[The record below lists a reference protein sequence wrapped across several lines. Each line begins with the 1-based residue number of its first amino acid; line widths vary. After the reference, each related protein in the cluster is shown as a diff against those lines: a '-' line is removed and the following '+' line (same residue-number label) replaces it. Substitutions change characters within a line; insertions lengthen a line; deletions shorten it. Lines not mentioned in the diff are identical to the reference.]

1 MKYNIIKPTS
11 IKGIIT
17 KNQIIIEEN
26 IINIFEKIK
35 WNIFLYTKNN
45 DLNISFS
52 RSNITILLIIKILKH
67 FILKLINCK
76 IFFLYKIIVS
86 LINNNKIMKY
96 ILILIAL
103 FLTIINVSAENT
115 EIDKQI
121 KEINNI
127 SPESKINK
135 NIKIWEELIIN
146 LKNKEAKLSR
156 KYNSKIDFE
165 WSLAWNTIKKW
176 SIYSKKFKKYWNK
189 ELSLNIYSF
198 DKWWK
203 KLIENKLFN
212 LFIYK
217 DINYLIIDNK
227 NIKKEKLDLYIE
239 KASNEWIFVKQILN
253 SNEKELKKENILN
266 KIDTTLLKNQNK
278 WIYITVW
285 WNKNFIFS
293 IISKINKEINET
305 WYKKKINLVLVSPFN
320 TDVLNKYIT
329 NFVSNKLWIDNI
341 LLLPESSKTQI
352 WENPDN
358 IGKLENSLRIKEYE
372 YININ
377 KNSKISEVLFIS
389 KFINSLSN
397 NWFSNSYIYLIIII
411 PFLFTWISV
420 FKHLVWLTPIGI
432 IIPITLTLL
441 IFQIWLIVTSIIF
454 FSLVLINLLLW
465 KITNKY
471 TLLYTPKI
479 SFIIIINLVLI
490 MLLLDI
496 LFMYNLVNINITD
509 TLFIIL
515 FIIIS
520 ERFITV
526 VLSKELNEYKYNLL
540 NTILFSLISYLI
552 LSISFVQTVILAY
565 PEIILALI
573 PINFII
579 WKFTWLR
586 ITEYF
591 RFKEI
596 IKSIEE

>member
-1 MKYNIIKPTS
+1 
-11 IKGIIT
+11 
-17 KNQIIIEEN
+17 
-26 IINIFEKIK
+26 
-35 WNIFLYTKNN
+35 
-45 DLNISFS
+45 
-52 RSNITILLIIKILKH
+52 
-67 FILKLINCK
+67 
-76 IFFLYKIIVS
+76 
-86 LINNNKIMKY
+86 MKY
-96 ILILIAL
+96 IIILVAIL
-103 FLTIINVSAENT
+103 STIINVNAEPKNNSNT
-115 EIDKQI
+115 
-121 KEINNI
+121 EINNI
-127 SPESKINK
+127 SINSQWNINK
-135 NIKIWEELIIN
+135 NIKIWEELIIDF
-146 LKNKEAKLSR
+146 KEKEKELSK
-156 KYNSKIDFE
+156 KYNTRIDFE

-176 SIYSKKFKKYWNK
+176 ALYSKKFEKYWNK
-189 ELSLNIYSF
+189 ELSLNIYSLER
-198 DKWWK
+198 WWK
-203 KLIENKLFN
+203 KLIENKIIN

-217 DINYLIIDNK
+217 EINYLIIDNE
-227 NIKKEKLDLYIE
+227 NIKKEKINLYIE
-239 KASNEWIFVKQILN
+239 KASNEWIFIKQIIN
-253 SNEKELKKENILN
+253 SNEKKLKQENILN
-266 KIDTTLLKNQNK
+266 KIDSEVELNQKK
-278 WIYITVW
+278 WNYITVW

-293 IISKINKEINET
+293 VISKINKEVKEFN
-305 WYKKKINLVLVSPFN
+305 YSKKINLVLVSPFN
-320 TDVLNKYIT
+320 TNVLNKYIT
-329 NFVSNKLWIDNI
+329 NFVSNKLWINNI
-341 LLLPESSKTQI
+341 LLLSESSKSQI

-358 IGKLENSLRIKEYE
+358 IQKLENSLRVREYE

-397 NWFSNSYIYLIIII
+397 NGFSNNYIYLIILI

-420 FKHLVWLTPIGI
+420 FKHLVWLTPIWI

-441 IFQIWLIVTSIIF
+441 IFQIWLITTSIIF
-454 FSLVLINLLLW
+454 FSLVLINLILW
-465 KITNKY
+465 KLTNKY

-509 TLFIIL
+509 TFFIIL

-526 VLSKELNEYKYNLL
+526 VLSKEFSEYKYNLL
-540 NTILFSLISYLI
+540 NTIWFSLISYLI
-552 LSISFVQTVILAY
+552 LSISFIQTIILAY
-565 PEIILALI
+565 PEIILILI

>member
-1 MKYNIIKPTS
+1 
-11 IKGIIT
+11 
-17 KNQIIIEEN
+17 
-26 IINIFEKIK
+26 
-35 WNIFLYTKNN
+35 
-45 DLNISFS
+45 
-52 RSNITILLIIKILKH
+52 
-67 FILKLINCK
+67 
-76 IFFLYKIIVS
+76 
-86 LINNNKIMKY
+86 MKY

-103 FLTIINVSAENT
+103 FLTIINVSAQNT

-127 SPESKINK
+127 NSESKINK

-146 LKNKEAKLSR
+146 LKDKEVELSK
-156 KYNSKIDFE
+156 KYNSRIDFE

-176 SIYSKKFKKYWNK
+176 SIYSKKFEKYWNK

-266 KIDTTLLKNQNK
+266 KIDTALSNNQNK
-278 WIYITVW
+278 WTYITVW

-293 IISKINKEINET
+293 IISKINKEVNET

-358 IGKLENSLRIKEYE
+358 IEKLENSLRIKEYE

-596 IKSIEE
+596 IKSIEEE